1 MLKLKVLRRISIV
14 PIKKMMRDLAE
25 SISSIRAEEILWPG
39 LTHTGNVL
47 ILKCSASSKLQP
59 VISQG
64 FKNEGRKEKAWLRC
78 FHLLAPQQHLT
89 SKDSS
94 FLLKSCFHSD
104 PPHWKILS
112 EMFSKIKINPQPISK
127 YPFYNFQ
134 FFCFREHEIE
144 PTQRKVEN
152 TLPLI
157 FHFSKP
163 IFYFCMKNSPVDNI
177 AGQTTSWDD
186 NSR

>member
-1 MLKLKVLRRISIV
+1 
-14 PIKKMMRDLAE
+14 MMRDLAE

-39 LTHTGNVL
+39 LTHAGNVL

-64 FKNEGRKEKAWLRC
+64 FKNEGRKENAWLRC

-112 EMFSKIKINPQPISK
+112 EMFSKIKINPPTYFKISFLQFSILLFSRTWNRTNPAKSWK
-127 YPFYNFQ
+127 YFAANLPFLKTNFLLLYEK
-134 FFCFREHEIE
+134 F
-144 PTQRKVEN
+144 
-152 TLPLI
+152 
-157 FHFSKP
+157 
-163 IFYFCMKNSPVDNI
+163 
-177 AGQTTSWDD
+177 TS
-186 NSR
+186 R

>member
-39 LTHTGNVL
+39 LTHAGNVL

-64 FKNEGRKEKAWLRC
+64 FKNEGRKENAWLRC

-112 EMFSKIKINPQPISK
+112 EMFSKIKINPPTYFKISFLQFSILLFSRTWNRTNPAKSWK
-127 YPFYNFQ
+127 YFAANLPFLKTNFLLLYEK
-134 FFCFREHEIE
+134 F
-144 PTQRKVEN
+144 
-152 TLPLI
+152 
-157 FHFSKP
+157 
-163 IFYFCMKNSPVDNI
+163 
-177 AGQTTSWDD
+177 TS
-186 NSR
+186 R